1 MANYHP
7 SDELL
12 MSFSAGQMPDALGI
26 IVACHL
32 EKCAHCR
39 QRAAL
44 YDRLG
49 GEILMDTEENPL
61 APQVLESLLCK
72 LDSPDPTAANESVI
86 QQTASKQSSS
96 IQTTSAASEIKLI
109 ENLPKP
115 LRRFVSKEFEQ
126 LPWTGMSKSLKEF
139 VLPISG
145 NGYTAKFYKIA
156 AGKELPVHTHKGNEY
171 TLVLDGSF
179 SDKSGDYKQGDF
191 ILADTHT
198 IHQPKAAN
206 DGDCICFA
214 VTDAPLQ
221 MTGFFGRMLN
231 PFLR

>member
-49 GEILMDTEENPL
+49 GEILMDTEEAPV

-72 LDSPDPTAANESVI
+72 LDLPDPRAANESV
-86 QQTASKQSSS
+86 TPES
-96 IQTTSAASEIKLI
+96 TSAASEIKLI
-109 ENLPKP
+109 QNLPKP
-115 LRRFVSKEFEQ
+115 LRRFVTNEFEQ
-126 LPWTGMSKSLKEF
+126 LPWSGMSKSLKEF

-179 SDKSGDYKQGDF
+179 SDNAGEYKQGDF

-214 VTDAPLQ
+214 VTDAPLK

-231 PFLR
+231 PFLK

>member
-32 EKCAHCR
+32 EKCVHCR

-49 GEILMDTEENPL
+49 GEILMDTEEVPV
-61 APQVLESLLCK
+61 APQLLDNLLCK
-72 LDSPDPTAANESVI
+72 LDLPQPNAANESKL
-86 QQTASKQSSS
+86 ADE
-96 IQTTSAASEIKLI
+96 TSPASEIKRI
-109 ENLPKP
+109 QNLPKP

-126 LPWTGMSKSLKEF
+126 LPWSGMTSSLKEF
-139 VLPISG
+139 QLPFSG

-156 AGKELPVHTHKGNEY
+156 AGKELPVHTHRGNEY

-179 SDKSGDYKQGDF
+179 SDKAGEYHQGDF
-191 ILADTHT
+191 ILADTQT

-214 VTDAPLQ
+214 VTWGAINLACILSLITQ
-221 MTGFFGRMLN
+221 W
-231 PFLR
+231 

>member
-49 GEILMDTEENPL
+49 GEILMATEETPV

-72 LDSPDPTAANESVI
+72 LDLPDSSAANES
-86 QQTASKQSSS
+86 S
-96 IQTTSAASEIKLI
+96 IHQGSSAASEIKMI
-109 ENLPKP
+109 QNLPKP
-115 LRRFVSKEFEQ
+115 LRRFVTKEFEQ
-126 LPWTGMSKSLKEF
+126 LPWSGMSKSLKEF

-179 SDKSGDYKQGDF
+179 SDNAGDYNQGDF

-214 VTDAPLQ
+214 VTDAPLK

-231 PFLR
+231 PFLK

>member
-26 IVACHL
+26 MVACHL
-32 EKCAHCR
+32 EKCTHCQ

-49 GEILMDTEENPL
+49 GEILMQTDDAPV
-61 APQVLESLLCK
+61 APQLLTSLLSK
-72 LDSPDPTAANESVI
+72 LEHSGQGAVNEAPANSVPFEADSRI
-86 QQTASKQSSS
+86 
-96 IQTTSAASEIKLI
+96 IL
-109 ENLPKP
+109 NLPKP
-115 LRRFVSKEFEQ
+115 LRRFVTKEFSH
-126 LPWTGMSKSLKEF
+126 LPWSGMSGSLKEF
-139 VLPISG
+139 ELPFSG
-145 NGYTAKFYKIA
+145 NGLTAKFYKIS
-156 AGKELPVHTHKGNEY
+156 AGKELPIHTHRGNEY

-179 SDKSGDYKQGDF
+179 SDTAGDYHQGDF
-191 ILADTHT
+191 ILADSHT

-214 VTDAPLQ
+214 VTDAPLK
-221 MTGFFGRMLN
+221 MTGFFGRLLN
-231 PFLR
+231 PFL

>member
-26 IVACHL
+26 ILACHL
-32 EKCAHCR
+32 EKCSHCR
-39 QRAAL
+39 QRAAF

-49 GEILMDTEENPL
+49 GEILMDTDDAPV
-61 APQVLESLLCK
+61 APQLLDNLLHK
-72 LDSPDPTAANESVI
+72 IELSDNTAANESQPNSALDSSKESKTQII
-86 QQTASKQSSS
+86 Q
-96 IQTTSAASEIKLI
+96 
-109 ENLPKP
+109 NLPRP
-115 LRRFVSKEFEQ
+115 LHRFVSKEFNQ
-126 LPWTGMSKSLKEF
+126 LPWSGMTSSLKEF
-139 VLPISG
+139 ELPFSG
-145 NGYTAKFYKIA
+145 NGYTAKFYKIS
-156 AGKELPVHTHKGNEY
+156 AGKELPVHTHRGNEY

-179 SDKSGDYKQGDF
+179 SDKAGDYHQGDF

-214 VTDAPLQ
+214 VTDAPLK

-231 PFLR
+231 PFLK

>member
-32 EKCAHCR
+32 EKCPHCR

-49 GEILMDTEENPL
+49 GEILMHTEDVPV
-61 APQVLESLLCK
+61 APQLLESLLDK
-72 LDSPDPTAANESVI
+72 LENTTADAANET
-86 QQTASKQSSS
+86 QFDAD
-96 IQTTSAASEIKLI
+96 TSTISEIKLI
-109 ENLPKP
+109 QNLPKP
-115 LRRFVSKEFEQ
+115 LRRFVTKDFDQ
-126 LPWTGMSKSLKEF
+126 LPWSGMTKSLKEF
-139 VLPISG
+139 QLPFSG

-179 SDKSGDYKQGDF
+179 SDKAGDYHQGDF
-191 ILADTHT
+191 ILADTQT

-214 VTDAPLQ
+214 VTDAPLK
-221 MTGFFGRMLN
+221 MTGFFGRLLN
-231 PFLR
+231 PFLK

>member
-32 EKCAHCR
+32 EKCPHCR
-39 QRAAL
+39 DRAAF
-44 YDRLG
+44 YERLG
-49 GEILMDTEENPL
+49 GQILMSTSETDV
-61 APQVLESLLCK
+61 APELLDNLLCK
-72 LDSPDPTAANESVI
+72 IDLPDPTAANDVHSTSESPLVAEI
-86 QQTASKQSSS
+86 QQ
-96 IQTTSAASEIKLI
+96 IK
-109 ENLPKP
+109 NLPRP
-115 LRRFVSKEFEQ
+115 LRRFVNKEFNQ
-126 LPWTGMSKSLKEF
+126 LPWSGMTKSLKEF
-139 VLPISG
+139 ELPISG
-145 NGYTAKFYKIA
+145 NGYTAKFYKIS
-156 AGKELPVHTHKGNEY
+156 AGKELPVHTHRGNEY

-179 SDKSGDYKQGDF
+179 SDTAGDYHQGDF
-191 ILADTHT
+191 ILADTQT

-214 VTDAPLQ
+214 VTDAPLK

-231 PFLR
+231 PFLK

>member
-26 IVACHL
+26 IVACHM
-32 EKCAHCR
+32 EDCAHCQ

-49 GEILMDTEENPL
+49 GEILMNTEDVPV
-61 APQVLESLLCK
+61 APQLLDNLLCK
-72 LDSPDPTAANESVI
+72 LELPEPSAANETQLNSE
-86 QQTASKQSSS
+86 A
-96 IQTTSAASEIKLI
+96 SAASEIKLI
-109 ENLPKP
+109 QNLPKP
-115 LRRFVSKEFEQ
+115 LRRFVNKEFGQ
-126 LPWTGMSKSLKEF
+126 LPWSGMTSSLKEF
-139 VLPISG
+139 QLPFSG
-145 NGYTAKFYKIA
+145 NGYTAKFYKIS
-156 AGKELPVHTHKGNEY
+156 AGKELPVHTHRGNEY

-179 SDKSGDYKQGDF
+179 SDKAGEYHQGDF
-191 ILADTHT
+191 ILADTQI

-206 DGDCICFA
+206 DADCICFA
-214 VTDAPLQ
+214 VTDAPLK

-231 PFLR
+231 PFLK

>member
-32 EKCAHCR
+32 EKCSHCR

-49 GEILMDTEENPL
+49 GEILMDTVDAPV
-61 APQVLESLLCK
+61 APQLLDNLLCK
-72 LDSPDPTAANESVI
+72 LDLPDPNAANESNI
-86 QQTASKQSSS
+86 TTSG
-96 IQTTSAASEIKLI
+96 TSAASEIKI
-109 ENLPKP
+109 IKNLPKP
-115 LRRFVSKEFEQ
+115 LRRFVTKEFSQ
-126 LPWTGMSKSLKEF
+126 LPWSGMTSSLKEF
-139 VLPISG
+139 ELPFSG
-145 NGYTAKFYKIA
+145 KGLTAKFYKIS
-156 AGKELPVHTHKGNEY
+156 AGKELPVHTHRGNEY

-179 SDKSGDYKQGDF
+179 SDKAGDYHQGDF
-191 ILADTHT
+191 IWTDTQT

-214 VTDAPLQ
+214 VTDAPLK
-221 MTGFFGRMLN
+221 MTGFFGRLLN
-231 PFLR
+231 PFLK

>member
-32 EKCAHCR
+32 EKCIHCR
-39 QRAAL
+39 QHAAL

-49 GEILMDTEENPL
+49 GEILMNTEEAPV
-61 APQVLESLLCK
+61 APQLLDNLLCK
-72 LDSPDPTAANESVI
+72 LDLPEPNSANKSQTGTAPGSR
-86 QQTASKQSSS
+86 
-96 IQTTSAASEIKLI
+96 SEIQAVK
-109 ENLPKP
+109 NLPKP
-115 LRRFVSKEFEQ
+115 LRRFVTKEFEQ
-126 LPWTGMSKSLKEF
+126 LPWSGMSKSIKEF

-145 NGYTAKFYKIA
+145 NGYTAKFYKIS

-179 SDKSGDYKQGDF
+179 SDKAGDYHQGDF
-191 ILADTHT
+191 ILADSHT
-198 IHQPKAAN
+198 IHQPKADN

-214 VTDAPLQ
+214 VMDAPIK

-231 PFLR
+231 PFLK